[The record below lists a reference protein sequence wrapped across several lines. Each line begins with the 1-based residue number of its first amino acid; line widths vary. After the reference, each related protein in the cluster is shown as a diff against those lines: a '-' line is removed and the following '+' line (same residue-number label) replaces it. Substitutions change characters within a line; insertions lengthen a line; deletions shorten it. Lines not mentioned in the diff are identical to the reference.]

1 MTSHFV
7 VVSDARFI
15 PELNKLVDTPFIDL
29 THQVL
34 SEPMPVHLLV
44 NGAAEEQRLP
54 ELLKQEAI
62 KVIRAMVMGHGA
74 RNICL
79 VMPTFSGEYI
89 DAAMRA
95 PFIKEFVL
103 NYSNVLFL
111 GEGFARLMKYHPSP
125 ELNFQ
130 LLLEMIDKHTTAF
143 RFTDDMPTRREREA
157 AKRSYLRGEHPVT
170 TEGPADEHPI
180 ARV

>member
-34 SEPMPVHLLV
+34 SVPMAIHLLE
-44 NGAAEEQRLP
+44 NGSGKESHLS
-54 ELLKQEAI
+54 ELLKEEAI
-62 KVIRAMVMGHGA
+62 KVIRTMVMGQGA

-79 VMPTFSGEYI
+79 VMPTFSGDLI
-89 DAAMRA
+89 DAAIHA

-143 RFTDDMPTRREREA
+143 RFTDTMPTRREREA
-157 AKRSYLRGEHPVT
+157 AKRTYLRGEEP
-170 TEGPADEHPI
+170 PI
-180 ARV
+180 QDSVE

>member
-15 PELNKLVDTPFIDL
+15 PEIDKLVDTPFVDV
-29 THQVL
+29 TPQVISAPL
-34 SEPMPVHLLV
+34 AVSLLV
-44 NGAAEEQRLP
+44 NGSVKDPRLP
-54 ELLKQEAI
+54 EVLKQEAI
-62 KVIRAMVMGHGA
+62 KIIRVMVMGHGA
-74 RNICL
+74 RNVCL
-79 VMPTFSGEYI
+79 VMPGFYADFI
-89 DAAMRA
+89 DATMRA

-111 GEGFARLMKYHPSP
+111 GNDFARLMKYHPSP

-157 AKRSYLRGEHPVT
+157 AKRTYLRGEPLT
-170 TEGPADEHPI
+170 TQDSVE
-180 ARV
+180 

>member
-7 VVSDARFI
+7 VVSDVRFI
-15 PELNKLVDTPFIDL
+15 PEIDKLVDTPFVDV

-34 SEPMPVHLLV
+34 SAPLTASLLV
-44 NGAAEEQRLP
+44 NGSTKDPRLP
-54 ELLKQEAI
+54 DVLKQEAI
-62 KVIRAMVMGHGA
+62 KIIRVMVMGQGA
-74 RNICL
+74 RNVCVVI
-79 VMPTFSGEYI
+79 PTFSADLI
-89 DAAMRA
+89 DATMRA

-111 GEGFARLMKYHPSP
+111 GNDFARLIKYHPSP

-143 RFTDDMPTRREREA
+143 RFTDSMTSRREREA
-157 AKRSYLRGEHPVT
+157 AKRAYLRGEPLPTQDAV
-170 TEGPADEHPI
+170 E
-180 ARV
+180 